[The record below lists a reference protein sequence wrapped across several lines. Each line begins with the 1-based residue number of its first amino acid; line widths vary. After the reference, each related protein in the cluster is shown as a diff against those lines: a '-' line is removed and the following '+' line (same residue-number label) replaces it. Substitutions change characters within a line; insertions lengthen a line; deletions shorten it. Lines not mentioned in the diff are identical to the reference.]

1 MRAGLWLTLSEPMVQ
16 LRGKI
21 QREKWEKTAPWGVPG
36 QGSNSRKG
44 ISMRLL
50 RSQEKRGLPGGEGLY
65 PGPQGHGEIRRT
77 KIGKMLPYLAVRMSR
92 EESFS

>member
-1 MRAGLWLTLSEPMVQ
+1 MIQ

-44 ISMRLL
+44 ISMRL
-50 RSQEKRGLPGGEGLY
+50 
-65 PGPQGHGEIRRT
+65 PQ
-77 KIGKMLPYLAVRMSR
+77 KSR
-92 EESFS
+92 EERASRR